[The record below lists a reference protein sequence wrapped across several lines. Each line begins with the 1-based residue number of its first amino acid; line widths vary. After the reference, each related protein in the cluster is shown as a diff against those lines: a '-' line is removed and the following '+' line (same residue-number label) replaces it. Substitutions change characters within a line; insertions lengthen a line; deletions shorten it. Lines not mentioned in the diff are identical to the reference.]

1 MTTGRI
7 NQVSKN
13 QNFAANAGNSESQ
26 NELTF
31 AFIASRRSMSAEN
44 SIFITDA
51 VELGD
56 HKNQRSK
63 PSTQHN

>member
-1 MTTGRI
+1 M
-7 NQVSKN
+7 N
-13 QNFAANAGNSESQ
+13 
-26 NELTF
+26 
-31 AFIASRRSMSAEN
+31 AEN